1 MNQEQENQTRAE
13 WTKFGVLSGILF
25 VVVLVVA
32 LVRPLIF
39 GQIVPLVMGEG
50 LTLPT
55 PSSAELPTK
64 TPTEIPEGTAVPSAT
79 EPVANPAPA
88 DPTATPTV
96 HVVQPGETINA
107 IARQYNVGTADIIA
121 RNNLTN
127 PNLIKAG
134 DILIIP
140 TP

>member
-13 WTKFGVLSGILF
+13 WTKFGVLTGILF

-39 GQIVPLVMGEG
+39 GRIVPLVMGEG

-55 PSSAELPTK
+55 PPAAELPPK
-64 TPTEIPEGTAVPSAT
+64 TPTEIPEETVPPAT
-79 EPVANPAPA
+79 EPAADPAPA
-88 DPTATPTV
+88 DPTATPTI
-96 HVVQPGETINA
+96 HAVQPGETINA
-107 IARQYNVGTADIIA
+107 IARQYNVGVADIVA